1 MGVRTCFW
9 GLSFSIL
16 LTSYIATAQDHNK
29 GATAGAGAT
38 SNAEINFRNSIL
50 SKLDAS
56 QQAQCMTGESFKQTI
71 KGVTRTRKVD
81 KMPPG
86 YFYGMLASFSKNV
99 CLKGDTDFEKV
110 LHSNKPQ
117 AAKDS
122 LKRFQSF
129 FSNPDPLIQNYA
141 LMLPLGMIE
150 SDGNYTEGR
159 DTTATDARSTSAEAG
174 LFQLSANVVGGQI
187 PRAVFAEM
195 SSKYGPGRE
204 SCLKDIFNKGI
215 KEKVTSSVPGSGFDF
230 QEKMKKCP
238 ALAVDVM
245 AYVARKDFTHHG
257 PLLRGEVKPRKACE
271 GVLQQVSDLIK
282 RDKNGSVCDSLEKIS
297 GDGIK
302 DYYAS
307 TVQGPLSR
315 EPNISHDGGAYSP
328 ADGSVAKNG
337 TVTSLTE
344 PYTENPATKEIEKA
358 LFQTVTKKLKNGDSN
373 EKIE

>member
-1 MGVRTCFW
+1 VIFERKVPKLNRIRRAMGVRTCFW

-29 GATAGAGAT
+29 GAAAGAGAT

-122 LKRFQSF
+122 LKRFQSL

-150 SDGNYTEGR
+150 S
-159 DTTATDARSTSAEAG
+159 
-174 LFQLSANVVGGQI
+174 I
-187 PRAVFAEM
+187 PRAEIPLPRMRDLQVRRRDFF
-195 SSKYGPGRE
+195 SFLQTWWVGK
-204 SCLKDIFNKGI
+204 
-215 KEKVTSSVPGSGFDF
+215 F
-230 QEKMKKCP
+230 QEQ
-238 ALAVDVM
+238 
-245 AYVARKDFTHHG
+245 F
-257 PLLRGEVKPRKACE
+257 
-271 GVLQQVSDLIK
+271 LQK
-282 RDKNGSVCDSLEKIS
+282 
-297 GDGIK
+297 
-302 DYYAS
+302 
-307 TVQGPLSR
+307 
-315 EPNISHDGGAYSP
+315 
-328 ADGSVAKNG
+328 
-337 TVTSLTE
+337 
-344 PYTENPATKEIEKA
+344 
-358 LFQTVTKKLKNGDSN
+358 
-373 EKIE
+373 